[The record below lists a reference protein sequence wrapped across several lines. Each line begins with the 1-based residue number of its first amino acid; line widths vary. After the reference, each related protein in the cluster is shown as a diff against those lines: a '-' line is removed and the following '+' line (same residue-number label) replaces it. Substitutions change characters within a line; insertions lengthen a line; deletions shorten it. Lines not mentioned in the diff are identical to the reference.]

1 MRVPQQKVCGS
12 SVSRPHHKTTP
23 KPSYATSTKVP
34 RTPMDPRLIKL
45 LAATI
50 MFSYW
55 LAGAQAVG
63 EPTEARPVESKAD
76 ARATTPHA
84 HSKKEAKPESAP
96 CPRGTWKD
104 DPVCFGEGEKDG
116 LPLPS
121 ASSIQH
127 SNPPKEL
134 TVNPTANLNPRPNS
148 PGPYQAGVVYQPNG
162 NAVTSSYG
170 GGVSVQLPF

>member
-1 MRVPQQKVCGS
+1 
-12 SVSRPHHKTTP
+12 
-23 KPSYATSTKVP
+23 
-34 RTPMDPRLIKL
+34 MDPRLTKL
-45 LAATI
+45 LAATV

-63 EPTEARPVESKAD
+63 EPTQARPVELKAG
-76 ARATTPHA
+76 ARAATPHA
-84 HSKKEAKPESAP
+84 QKKEAKPESAP

-104 DPVCFGEGEKDG
+104 DPVCFGGGERDG

-121 ASSIQH
+121 ASSIPH
-127 SNPPKEL
+127 SAPPKEL
-134 TVNPTANLNPRPNS
+134 TVNPTAKLNPRPTS

-170 GGVSVQLPF
+170 GGVSSSASLLRVAERRRGSPMRLPPCSQLLTAN